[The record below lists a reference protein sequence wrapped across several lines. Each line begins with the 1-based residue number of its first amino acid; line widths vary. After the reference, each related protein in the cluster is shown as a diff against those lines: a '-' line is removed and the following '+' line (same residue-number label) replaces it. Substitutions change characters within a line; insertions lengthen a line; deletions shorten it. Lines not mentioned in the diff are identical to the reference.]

1 MFHVELLNSR
11 RSRIQLIT
19 IIIITFISKMVTIL
33 KDKFSRHANPVIEN
47 YISKCKYALKKYPE
61 KIQHYNPI

>member
-19 IIIITFISKMVTIL
+19 IIIITFMSKMVTIL

-47 YISKCKYALKKYPE
+47 YLSKMQVRFE
-61 KIQHYNPI
+61 KISRKNTAL

>member
-1 MFHVELLNSR
+1 M
-11 RSRIQLIT
+11 
-19 IIIITFISKMVTIL
+19 SKMVTIL

-47 YISKCKYALKKYPE
+47 YLSKMQVCFEKISK